1 MKRILVAMLIISM
14 TAGMTLQN
22 VKASNEEVYYS
33 ESQMESIAQNYT
45 ENESLFEKCL
55 CSDEGIAYWKMMH
68 KMNEDHTFSWALDIS
83 SKMIDEYPDEQ
94 RYAEILSCLI
104 SMQTGEIVEQVSN
117 QSRFDNV
124 NDIQDLA
131 LDALDIAHEIIGDT
145 GIIDSIGEIIGKTE
159 IVDSVNEI
167 AGAALDSR
175 TVIADTKELAK
186 YYEIIF
192 QDYAESTMFLDAI
205 VSYSENSELK
215 EVAEDLKKAGNNL
228 LAKRVEYLAD
238 VNGEWGEF
246 GADAF
251 YDNLGVDLLKQSE
264 LYNTDNTVKFFTDKA
279 IEITETFSDVKL
291 AFNGMLCLGNL
302 AAGTNNTYNRYQ
314 EMKVVADISDALV
327 KASEA
332 VEVPNDTT
340 ADQVNALNEKCYY
353 YKSLIVNHARGEY
366 LVHQLLMK
374 DAEGVSSFRWLK
386 EYFSGNGMK
395 TDEWYDSQIEVLVK
409 CYDTINNIFHVDA
422 IHDDIEISDYLK
434 SYDQL
439 KELLAM
445 RPVDYWQFSDA
456 ESYMVDDFYVEYK
469 DGNFSMKNEGASYVK
484 LYGINLGDSMENAG
498 QSLTEN
504 GWAAYSEDASG
515 HSYLAMIEGEP
526 YYVMLESDENGNLQD
541 WYLNNWPEGDGI
553 AEALENL
560 KGGKTENPELY
571 DAIFREYQNAVDTYT
586 TDGADAVS
594 AQFPEVSEFLIS
606 KCVDSNLR
614 IWYGYYDIDGNGI
627 QELLFSY
634 ETIEGTEYKIVDVFS
649 QDGKSIQR
657 VGEDDTFSENTGSCI
672 YTSGVIY
679 SSAGGQDNYYKINV
693 NGYSL
698 DKIEHPSELGAEI
711 SVDWKLLEITKNEP
725 LQEDTS
731 SNENIMSAEEVYE
744 KLAEHYA
751 QGTIDSPGDDLAV
764 MEGSVNGTTYSTTV
778 RCGMPGNPSASQ
790 ALYEVNVDMV
800 TGIASQTR
808 MLLPDGNVVQF
819 SLRDN

>member
-1 MKRILVAMLIISM
+1 MKRILAAMLIISM
-14 TAGMTLQN
+14 TAGITLQN
-22 VKASNEEVYYS
+22 VKASDEEIYYS
-33 ESQMESIAQNYT
+33 ESQIENIAQNYT

-68 KMNEDHTFSWALDIS
+68 KINADHAFTWALDIS
-83 SKMIDEYPDEQ
+83 SKMIEEYPDEQ

-117 QSRFDNV
+117 QSRFDNI
-124 NDIQDLA
+124 NDTKDLA
-131 LDALDIAHEIIGDT
+131 LDVIDIAHEIIGDM

-159 IVDSVNEI
+159 LVDSVDEI
-167 AGAALDSR
+167 AGAILDSR
-175 TVIADTKELAK
+175 TVIADTRELAK

>member
-1 MKRILVAMLIISM
+1 MKRILAAMLIISM
-14 TAGMTLQN
+14 TAGMTIQN
-22 VKASNEEVYYS
+22 VKASDEEIYYS
-33 ESQMESIAQNYT
+33 ESQIESIAQNYT

-55 CSDEGIAYWKMMH
+55 CSDEGIAYWKMLH
-68 KMNEDHTFSWALDIS
+68 KMNEDHAFSWALDIS

-117 QSRFDNV
+117 QSRFDNI
-124 NDIQDLA
+124 NDTKDLA
-131 LDALDIAHEIIGDT
+131 LDVIDIAHEIIGDM

-159 IVDSVNEI
+159 LVDSVNEI

-175 TVIADTKELAK
+175 TVIADTRELAK

-215 EVAEDLKKAGNNL
+215 EVAEDLKKAGDNL

-246 GADAF
+246 GVDIF

-264 LYNTDNTVKFFTDKA
+264 IYNTDNTVKIFTDKA

-291 AFNGMLCLGNL
+291 AFDGMLCLGNL

-314 EMKVVADISDALV
+314 EMKVVADISDALL

-332 VEVPNDTT
+332 VEVPTDTT
-340 ADQVNALNEKCYY
+340 TDKINALNEKCYY